1 MGMARARYWAEMTK
15 LWLMVAIV
23 ALVLSG
29 VQCAEGDDVGLDT
42 REFMQQESLYNLSF
56 NANLQ
61 ERQSM
66 SSETEDGS
74 RRRRRRKWSG
84 KAVILTA
91 NQKRMVRKYLKNM
104 FTTSVEGHHTCWH
117 VGGTCGLYMCMR
129 FGRCGRI
136 KRGPGKACRR
146 TIGKVCCPCGQ
157 KNKRAYIKLGLERL
171 EQGATYT
178 KALSKSLAQ
187 YKIAAASKSMA
198 LCVKK
203 NCASGN
209 LQSLDELLE
218 TSDDA
223 TAG

>member
-1 MGMARARYWAEMTK
+1 M
-15 LWLMVAIV
+15 
-23 ALVLSG
+23 LV
-29 VQCAEGDDVGLDT
+29 V
-42 REFMQQESLYNLSF
+42 
-56 NANLQ
+56 
-61 ERQSM
+61 
-66 SSETEDGS
+66 
-74 RRRRRRKWSG
+74 
-84 KAVILTA
+84 
-91 NQKRMVRKYLKNM
+91 
-104 FTTSVEGHHTCWH
+104 
-117 VGGTCGLYMCMR
+117 
-129 FGRCGRI
+129 
-136 KRGPGKACRR
+136 
-146 TIGKVCCPCGQ
+146 Q

-223 TAG
+223 TAGWDCG